1 MVGCPGAGRCIL
13 ADSWGRARLAQT
25 LAYSTT
31 MPRAHLI
38 VIFAVALA
46 IPLLGVAQENDP
58 AKQAS
63 DASSAQTTAP
73 QVGKSCDA
81 RSLLL
86 NFPIYRDG
94 EPTREVPIWRL
105 GDSTPYFF
113 AAGMTIDADGSPNA
127 YNPENT
133 GLDDLANAGQ
143 PGHWDGVLQDANGDP
158 LVQGPDDPFP
168 GFYISCTSLADRTKR
183 PLDPTRFVDASKIP
197 YVVLPHEV
205 AFESGTRLGDFA
217 VVMNLR
223 SGAWSYAI
231 FADIGT
237 FGEGSIALANNLG
250 IWSDAREGG
259 RRGGVFYL
267 VFPGTGNGQPRS
279 IDEINEIAGKAFQD
293 WGGTERLNSCAVS
306 EQAAAWP
313 WYR

>member
-1 MVGCPGAGRCIL
+1 
-13 ADSWGRARLAQT
+13 
-25 LAYSTT
+25 

-38 VIFAVALA
+38 VTFAVALA
-46 IPLLGVAQENDP
+46 IPLLGMAQENDE

-63 DASSAQTTAP
+63 DGSSAQTAAR
-73 QVGKSCDA
+73 QAGKSCDS

-86 NFPIYRDG
+86 SFPVYRDG
-94 EPTREVPIWRL
+94 EPIREIPIWRL

-113 AAGMTIDADGSPNA
+113 ATGMTIDADGSPNA

-133 GLDDLANAGQ
+133 GLDDVANAGE
-143 PGHWDGVLQDANGDP
+143 PGHWDGILQDADGNP

-168 GFYISCTSLADRTKR
+168 GYYISCTSLADRTKR
-183 PLDPTRFVDASKIP
+183 PLDPTRFVDASRIP
-197 YVVLPHEV
+197 YVVLPREV
-205 AFESGTRLGDFA
+205 AFQSGTRLGDFA

-231 FADIGT
+231 FADVGT

-250 IWSDAREGG
+250 IWSDARQGG
-259 RRGGVFYL
+259 RRGGVLYV
-267 VFPGTGNGQPRS
+267 VFPGSGNGQPRS
-279 IDEINEIAGKAFQD
+279 VDEINDVAGKAFQD
-293 WGGTERLNSCAVS
+293 WGGTERLNSCAAS
-306 EQAAAWP
+306 ETPTTWP

>member
-1 MVGCPGAGRCIL
+1 M
-13 ADSWGRARLAQT
+13 
-25 LAYSTT
+25 T
-31 MPRAHLI
+31 MLRAHRTL
-38 VIFAVALA
+38 IFAAALSF
-46 IPLLGVAQENDP
+46 PLLGLAQDKN
-58 AKQAS
+58 QAS
-63 DASSAQTTAP
+63 QGGAAPDAQPAASSA
-73 QVGKSCDA
+73 GKACDS

-105 GDSTPYFF
+105 GDTAPYFF
-113 AAGMTIDADGSPNA
+113 ATGMTIDADGSPNA

-133 GLDDLANAGQ
+133 GLDDMANAGQ
-143 PGHWDGVLQDANGDP
+143 PGHWDGVLQDADGNP
-158 LVQGPDDPFP
+158 LIQGPHDPFP
-168 GFYISCTSLADRTKR
+168 GYYISCTSLADRTKA
-183 PLDPTRFVDASKIP
+183 PFDPTRFVDASKIP
-197 YVVLPHEV
+197 YVVLPREV

-231 FADIGT
+231 FADVGS

-250 IWSDAREGG
+250 IWSDARQGG
-259 RRGGVFYL
+259 RRGGVLYL

-279 IDEINEIAGKAFQD
+279 VDEINELAGKAFQD
-293 WGGTERLNSCAVS
+293 WGGAERLNSCAAS
-306 EQAAAWP
+306 EAPATWP

>member
-1 MVGCPGAGRCIL
+1 
-13 ADSWGRARLAQT
+13 
-25 LAYSTT
+25 
-31 MPRAHLI
+31 MPRLHLI

-46 IPLLGVAQENDP
+46 IPLLGIAQENDQG
-58 AKQAS
+58 KQAS
-63 DASSAQTTAP
+63 DASSAQTAAP
-73 QVGKSCDA
+73 QAGKSCDA

-86 NFPIYRDG
+86 NFPIYRDR
-94 EPTREVPIWRL
+94 EPIREVPIWRL
-105 GDSTPYFF
+105 GDSAPYFF

-133 GLDDLANAGQ
+133 GLDDISNAGQ
-143 PGHWDGVLQDANGDP
+143 PGHWDGVLQDTDGNP

-197 YVVLPHEV
+197 YLVLPHEV

-250 IWSDAREGG
+250 IWSDARQGG
-259 RRGGVFYL
+259 RRGGILYL

-293 WGGTERLNSCAVS
+293 WGGAERLNSCAAS
-306 EQAAAWP
+306 EQPVTWP

>member
-1 MVGCPGAGRCIL
+1 
-13 ADSWGRARLAQT
+13 
-25 LAYSTT
+25 

-38 VIFAVALA
+38 GIFAVALA
-46 IPLLGVAQENDP
+46 IPLLGVAQESDR

-63 DASSAQTTAP
+63 DASSAQTAASP
-73 QVGKSCDA
+73 PAKSCDA

-94 EPTREVPIWRL
+94 EIAREVPIWRL
-105 GDSTPYFF
+105 GDGAPYFF

-133 GLDDLANAGQ
+133 GLDDLSNAGQ
-143 PGHWDGVLQDANGDP
+143 PGHWDGVLQDRDGNP

-168 GFYISCTSLADRTKR
+168 GYYISCTSLADRTKR

-197 YVVLPHEV
+197 YVVLPREV

-231 FADIGT
+231 FADVGT
-237 FGEGSIALANNLG
+237 FGEGSIALADNLG
-250 IWSDAREGG
+250 IRSDAR
-259 RRGGVFYL
+259 RGGTWGGIFYL
-267 VFPGTGNGQPRS
+267 VFPGSGNGQPRS
-279 IDEINEIAGKAFQD
+279 VEEINDAAGKALQD
-293 WGGTERLNSCAVS
+293 WGGSERLNSCATS
-306 EQAAAWP
+306 ERPAAWP